1 MTDFDFAEEDT
12 TQQSNY
18 PIEEDDSFTPDEQE
32 AIKTYKDNLT
42 RKLNKNRSVL
52 NGLEMSFWGI
62 TSYSLARFL
71 ILTSGVN
78 GIALSVSAILI
89 INQITNREAIE
100 QLINRRNDEDK
111 SETMGKFIKFGFSVV
126 VTAFLMFGSIGKFLY
141 IVKTSG
147 ETYEEIKTSVNKFNK
162 LTEDEQ
168 NEALIIGGL
177 IGLAGIYIIT
187 DLHKK

>member
-1 MTDFDFAEEDT
+1 MTDFDFTEDT

-18 PIEEDDSFTPDEQE
+18 PTSEDDSFTPDEQE

-71 ILTSGVN
+71 ILTSGIN
-78 GIALSVSAILI
+78 GIALSVSAILV

-100 QLINRRNDEDK
+100 QLVNRKNDENK
-111 SETMGKFIKFGFSVV
+111 SETMGKFIKFGFSVA
-126 VTAFLMFGSIGKFLY
+126 VTAFLMFGSIGNFLH
-141 IVKTSG
+141 IVKNSD
-147 ETYEEIKTSVNKFNK
+147 ETYQDIKVAANKFQQ
-162 LTEDEQ
+162 LPQEQQ
-168 NEALIIGGL
+168 NEALIIGVV
-177 IGLAGIYIIT
+177 IGLSMVYVFSDI
-187 DLHKK
+187 HKK